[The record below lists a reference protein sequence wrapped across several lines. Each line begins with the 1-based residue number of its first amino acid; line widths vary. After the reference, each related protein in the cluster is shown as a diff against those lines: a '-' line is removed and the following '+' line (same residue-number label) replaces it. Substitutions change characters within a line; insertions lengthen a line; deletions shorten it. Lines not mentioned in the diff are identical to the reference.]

1 MRYKHIIISIFL
13 LFSLTYVFSYI
24 EDKLLLEKEMSS
36 RMEEVIKK
44 ITGGKDVLV
53 VVNIEYNPEIQQEI
67 KSTSPNISGSQQ
79 LSNPFIGIDIFK
91 KKSNTILPGVPE
103 DAVVPYALQN
113 IDIANSN
120 INQSVPNSF
129 ISTVKRLGD
138 IKSIKVSVILS
149 DTVDDATVEKI
160 KGRLLELFPLNLAR
174 GDKIDIKKEHF
185 TKNFRWTDVLN
196 VVGNQIRWIVALIVV
211 IVITVFLFGP
221 IRIFLRNL
229 VSALEV
235 LKARIDT
242 RIVSQTFAFGQPGI
256 SQPPNLGEQNEPP
269 LFERRGLGSKVSG
282 ALPSGT
288 ETTRYKHFNFVT
300 SDNLNNLIYLL
311 KQENPQTIAL
321 VLNYLPTEMANNVL
335 LELDRDLRLKVVKD
349 MMNKKI
355 YEPQEVESIE
365 AKIKKEIDYLL
376 GGVDSTIS
384 LLNISDEDTRKKLF
398 EELKTEDPS
407 LAEELSK
414 KILPFE
420 TLFILPKTAIQEVV
434 RLVGARVM
442 AAVIKSICNEEQ
454 SKYILE
460 SVSDTSR
467 QMIEQESASTPSAI
481 PQERLTQIKQQI
493 ISVMQNLEKRG
504 MIKITR
510 EGAKVTKVE
519 IA

>member
-1 MRYKHIIISIFL
+1 
-13 LFSLTYVFSYI
+13 
-24 EDKLLLEKEMSS
+24 
-36 RMEEVIKK
+36 
-44 ITGGKDVLV
+44 
-53 VVNIEYNPEIQQEI
+53 
-67 KSTSPNISGSQQ
+67 
-79 LSNPFIGIDIFK
+79 
-91 KKSNTILPGVPE
+91 
-103 DAVVPYALQN
+103 
-113 IDIANSN
+113 
-120 INQSVPNSF
+120 
-129 ISTVKRLGD
+129 
-138 IKSIKVSVILS
+138 
-149 DTVDDATVEKI
+149 
-160 KGRLLELFPLNLAR
+160 
-174 GDKIDIKKEHF
+174 
-185 TKNFRWTDVLN
+185 
-196 VVGNQIRWIVALIVV
+196 
-211 IVITVFLFGP
+211 
-221 IRIFLRNL
+221 
-229 VSALEV
+229 
-235 LKARIDT
+235 
-242 RIVSQTFAFGQPGI
+242 
-256 SQPPNLGEQNEPP
+256 
-269 LFERRGLGSKVSG
+269 
-282 ALPSGT
+282 
-288 ETTRYKHFNFVT
+288 
-300 SDNLNNLIYLL
+300 
-311 KQENPQTIAL
+311 
-321 VLNYLPTEMANNVL
+321 VL

-442 AAVIKSICNEEQ
+442 AAVIKSIFNEEQ